1 MARAQTVA
9 DLDPHVHAT
18 AASAPMPSI
27 TLQWNASMLAGNYVV
42 RRRDGG
48 ATAWMQLAMLP
59 GNATEYV
66 DRSIEVGR
74 PYEYVVQRTTAMGS
88 MIAPG
93 FGYVIG
99 GVDVPFRDDP
109 GVVAVV
115 VEAQTLA
122 GASAEVTQLE
132 DDLRADGWTV
142 VRVETTAMTPP
153 P

>member
-1 MARAQTVA
+1 
-9 DLDPHVHAT
+9 
-18 AASAPMPSI
+18 
-27 TLQWNASMLAGNYVV
+27 
-42 RRRDGG
+42 
-48 ATAWMQLAMLP
+48 
-59 GNATEYV
+59 
-66 DRSIEVGR
+66 
-74 PYEYVVQRTTAMGS
+74 MGS

-153 P
+153 PMLRAALQRVATDHAERFRAAILLGAVPRAFSGNINPDGHADHQGAWPADGYYADFDGN

>member
-1 MARAQTVA
+1 M
-9 DLDPHVHAT
+9 H
-18 AASAPMPSI
+18 
-27 TLQWNASMLAGNYVV
+27 
-42 RRRDGG
+42 
-48 ATAWMQLAMLP
+48 
-59 GNATEYV
+59 
-66 DRSIEVGR
+66 
-74 PYEYVVQRTTAMGS
+74 RTTAMGS

-153 P
+153 PMLRAALQRVATDHAERFRAAILLGAVPRAFSGNINPDGHADHQGAWPADGYYADFDGN